1 MSTDTPDHNDPE
13 LNFLFWK
20 DEILQVMYWMYGE
33 ELGKRVSAKQLEGLL
48 NARYEQLELHFNKL
62 VGDGLL
68 KSNAADGS
76 ISFELTDKGRKE
88 AGQRFAGA
96 FEGLQK
102 AGHGECGP
110 DCEFCYGENGEKLE
124 NCVHNCATSHTHSN
138 AQN

>member
-1 MSTDTPDHNDPE
+1 MSADKPDNNDPE

-33 ELGKRVSAKQLEGLL
+33 ELGKKVSGKQLEGLL
-48 NARYEQLELHFNKL
+48 NSPIEQLQPHFEKL
-62 VGDGLL
+62 VKEELL
-68 KSNAADGS
+68 KSNTEGES
-76 ISFELTDKGRKE
+76 NYFELTDRGRKE

-110 DCEFCYGENGEKLE
+110 DCEFCYGDNGEKLE
-124 NCVHNCATSHTHSN
+124 NCVHNCAESHTHTHSHN
-138 AQN
+138 